1 MWVKEKMVRKEK
13 GNILLEL
20 VAGLFILSIIGL
32 LAFNLAISANIYKMK
47 RKIEKLMNAFMQ

>member
-32 LAFNLAISANIYKMK
+32 LAFNLAISANKY
-47 RKIEKLMNAFMQ
+47 LQN